1 MTLLDRL
8 KPALQSTWLPL
19 SLLLLAL
26 STAFIFGGDR
36 GYFYRGFSH
45 NWSSSHHLTVA
56 ANLSPEHGF
65 QRFDFQFM
73 DDDGVVRYLP
83 YNRFPIGGH
92 LLMKAAFLPFG
103 GNLSAQIYAG
113 RMLMLLFFAA
123 AAVLAYL
130 SLCRLVSNRWIAL
143 TATLLS
149 FSTYHLLHYN
159 DMVETDVMPDFFG
172 VLLTF
177 HGMVVFVQEGRFRQ
191 LLVKT
196 CIALLLGWHVL
207 ALLLP
212 FVIIGLA
219 RDLIRARSAATDST
233 HSSSSLLIQGRR
245 AVAALLRSRFLLLGI
260 VALAFGLS
268 LLTFNF
274 AMEYI
279 GLGGETPLT
288 ELPSFQSMLRRT
300 SVDQGVIQASY
311 PWGAFWEVQ
320 FQRIFLMF
328 VPYGLIGSGGII
340 ESNPWQTEWQGRVI
354 RAIEIDAIVVM
365 EYLSKF
371 QGAVLGVVLSG
382 ACLIGLMFFRQ
393 RMLFATLASF
403 GFFWAVPMNESATGH
418 HFESIYYIGLP
429 LVFFTIVLLLARRLT
444 RREGVIAAAVVAALL
459 LFAVSSFQMSRMGHG
474 AESAQ
479 IARAV
484 EQDLIAIHEFVEG
497 EPVTV
502 LNYTQWEFY
511 LLRYYLH
518 QSILRHTIPPLTDHE
533 FIVVGHRNDAATP
546 LTPQN
551 QHLFLYDTV
560 GLLALYRSMYR
571 SVISTEPV
579 ARDEFDVYLIDGT
592 LYYLKEECD
601 SEDVREDF
609 SLHVFPEDIND
620 LSDNRRRYRFDN
632 LYFGFDVRGVLFDGK
647 CLASVDLPEYDIAGF
662 RTGQAGAN
670 GARGWGIAHVIQ
682 GPKLISEYPSI
693 VSTEPAARAEFD
705 LYIDEG
711 KLYYVKESCGIDD
724 EQDGFFLH
732 IVPADLD
739 DLPDTRTEHGFDNL
753 DFGFDVRG
761 VQFDG
766 KCAASVGL
774 PQYGIARITTGQY
787 DEDGRIWAA
796 EIVSVYPSIVSGEP
810 IARSEF
816 DLYLAKGKLYYV
828 KEPCESEDVQDGFF
842 LHIVPADLDDLPDN
856 RKQYGFDNLDFGF
869 DVRGVQFDGKCLASI
884 NLPQY
889 DIARITTGQYDG
901 IDRIWEVELGPDA
914 LE

>member
-8 KPALQSTWLPL
+8 KPALQSPWLPL
-19 SLLLLAL
+19 ALLLIAL

-36 GYFYRGFSH
+36 RYFYRGFSH

-65 QRFDFQFM
+65 QRFDYQFM
-73 DDDGVVRYLP
+73 DEDGVVRYFP

-233 HSSSSLLIQGRR
+233 HSSLLIQGRR
-245 AVAALLRSRFLLLGI
+245 AVAVLLRSRFLLLGI

-328 VPYGLIGSGGII
+328 VPYGLIGRGGIV
-340 ESNPWQTEWQGRVI
+340 ESNPWPIEFQGRVI
-354 RAIEIDAIVVM
+354 RAIDSNSIVVT

-393 RMLFATLASF
+393 RILFATLASF
-403 GFFWAVPMNESATGH
+403 GFFWAVPMNEYAMGH

-429 LVFFTIVLLLARRLT
+429 LVFFTIVLLLAMRLLK
-444 RREGVIAAAVVAALL
+444 RDGVIVAAAFAALA
-459 LFAVSSFQMSRMGHG
+459 LFAISSFQMSRMGHG

-479 IARAV
+479 VARAV

-497 EPVTV
+497 ELVTV
-502 LNYTQWEFY
+502 LNYRQWEFY

-518 QSILRHTIPPLTDHE
+518 QSILRTRILSLTDHE

-551 QHLFLYDTV
+551 QHLFLYDKA
-560 GLLALYRSMYR
+560 GWLALYRSMYR

-592 LYYLKEECD
+592 LYYLKEECE
-601 SEDVREDF
+601 SEDVREAF
-609 SLHVFPEDIND
+609 SLHVFPQDIND
-620 LSDNRRRYRFDN
+620 LSDARRQHRFDN
-632 LYFGFDVRGVLFDGK
+632 LDFGFDVRGLLFEGR
-647 CLASVDLPEYDIAGF
+647 CVASVDLPEYDIAGF
-662 RTGQAGAN
+662 RTGQAG
-670 GARGWGIAHVIQ
+670 RGWNIAHVIQ

-693 VSTEPAARAEFD
+693 VAHEPAARSEFD
-705 LYIDEG
+705 LYFDEG
-711 KLYYVKESCGIDD
+711 KLYYVKESCGSD
-724 EQDGFFLH
+724 
-732 IVPADLD
+732 
-739 DLPDTRTEHGFDNL
+739 
-753 DFGFDVRG
+753 
-761 VQFDG
+761 
-766 KCAASVGL
+766 
-774 PQYGIARITTGQY
+774 
-787 DEDGRIWAA
+787 
-796 EIVSVYPSIVSGEP
+796 
-810 IARSEF
+810 
-816 DLYLAKGKLYYV
+816 
-828 KEPCESEDVQDGFF
+828 DVQDGFF

-856 RKQYGFDNLDFGF
+856 RTEHGFDNLDFGF
-869 DVRGVQFDGKCLASI
+869 DVRGIVFDGKCVAGIGLPQYDIARITTGQYDGVNRTWAAEIVSEYPSI
-884 NLPQY
+884 VSGEPIARSNFDLYLDEGKLYYVKEPCDSEDVEDGFFLHIVPSDLDDLPDDRTEHGFDNLDFGFDVRGIVFNGKCAVSIGLPQY